1 MYEERGKGRSSCCEL
16 PQLAGD
22 GCIAVAEFAADQG
35 VYWFGNLGSPEL
47 NRRMPAGK
55 VVWMAKIEDVG
66 HSGPKARAGHGE
78 V

>member
-1 MYEERGKGRSSCCEL
+1 
-16 PQLAGD
+16 
-22 GCIAVAEFAADQG
+22 
-35 VYWFGNLGSPEL
+35 
-47 NRRMPAGK
+47 MPAGK